1 MLGPLPPL
9 HKTVVCVL
17 ALVACA
23 GVAAWLAD
31 SLPLPVLPGAAALA
45 GGAVGLV
52 LALLSPSPP
61 QQPRAARAA
70 SRRSGSRR
78 SR

>member
-9 HKTVVCVL
+9 HRTVVCLL

-23 GVAAWLAD
+23 GVAAWLAA
-31 SLPLPVLPGAAALA
+31 SLPLPVLPGTAALA

-52 LALLSPSPP
+52 LALLSPPAS
-61 QQPRAARAA
+61 QQPRAARAT
-70 SRRSGSRR
+70 SRRPGSHRTP
-78 SR
+78 